1 MKRMLVGL
9 SDQDIQE
16 LDALSSIKRTSR
28 AELIRQAVSLYL
40 DKFKPVETG
49 DAAFGLWA
57 DKKEDGL
64 AYQQRL
70 RQEW

>member
-1 MKRMLVGL
+1 MKRMLVGF
-9 SDQDIQE
+9 SDHDIQE

-28 AELIRQAVSLYL
+28 AELIRQAVSMYL
-40 DKFKPVETG
+40 DKFKPIEVADE
-49 DAAFGLWA
+49 AFGLWA